1 MQKVMKGVRVLE
13 VAQFTFVP
21 AAGAVLADWGAD
33 VIKVEHPV
41 HGDAQRGLGQLGI
54 LKIGAGVNPV
64 MEHSNRGKRSI
75 GLDLTSADGRKVLY
89 EIAKSADVFLTNF
102 LPDARRRLQIDV
114 DHIRAANPKIIYVR
128 GTAHGDRGAERENG
142 GYDMSAFWCRGG
154 SAASCTP
161 PDLDGAITQPG
172 PAYGDSIGGMTIAG
186 GIAGALFARERSGEP
201 SVVDVSLLG
210 LGIWSVGLGV
220 SLSLQSGNPWQ
231 AQPSKHSGAPSNP
244 LVGLY
249 RTKDNRFLS
258 LVMLQAARYWA
269 DFCRHIERP
278 ELAEDARFAAAEK
291 LAENAA
297 AAAEIIRETIATRTL
312 EEWSKKLRTLQ
323 GQWAPVQNTIELA
336 RDPQVRANGYVA
348 RVEAGDGSTFELVSS
363 PVQFD
368 EVPPEIKRAPEFAEH
383 TEQILLE
390 AGLDWERIAALKE
403 AGVVA

>member
-1 MQKVMKGVRVLE
+1 
-13 VAQFTFVP
+13 
-21 AAGAVLADWGAD
+21 
-33 VIKVEHPV
+33 
-41 HGDAQRGLGQLGI
+41 
-54 LKIGAGVNPV
+54 
-64 MEHSNRGKRSI
+64 
-75 GLDLTSADGRKVLY
+75 
-89 EIAKSADVFLTNF
+89 
-102 LPDARRRLQIDV
+102 LQIDV
-114 DHIRAANPKIIYVR
+114 EHIRAANPKIIYVR
-128 GTAHGDRGAERENG
+128 GTAHGNKGAERENG

-186 GIAGALFARERSGEP
+186 GIAGALFARERTGEP

-220 SLSLQSGNPWQ
+220 SLSLLSGNPWQ
-231 AQPSKHSGAPSNP
+231 SQPVKHSGAPSNP

-249 RTKDNRFLS
+249 RTKDGRFIS
-258 LVMLQAARYWA
+258 LVMLQAARYWG
-269 DFCRHIERP
+269 DFCRHIDRP
-278 ELAEDARFAAAEK
+278 ELAEDERFAAAEK
-291 LAENAA
+291 LAQNAA
-297 AAAEIIRETIATRTL
+297 AAAQIIREAMATRSL
-312 EEWSKKLRTLQ
+312 EEWSKKLATLQ
-323 GQWAPVQNTIELA
+323 GQWAPVQNTVELA

-348 RVEAGDGSTFELVSS
+348 QVEAGDGSTFELVSS

-368 EVPPEIKRAPEFAEH
+368 EVPPAIKRAPEFAEH

>member
-41 HGDAQRGLGQLGI
+41 HGDAQRGLGQLGV

-75 GLDLTSADGRKVLY
+75 GLDLASDEGRKVLY
-89 EIAKSADVFLTNF
+89 EIAKTADVFLTNF
-102 LPDARRRLQIDV
+102 LPDARRRLQIDLE
-114 DHIRAANPKIIYVR
+114 HIRAANPKIIYVR
-128 GTAHGDRGAERENG
+128 GTAHGDKGAERENG

-161 PDLDGAITQPG
+161 PDLEGAIAQPG

-186 GIAGALFARERSGEP
+186 GIAGALFARERTGEP

-210 LGIWSVGLGV
+210 LGIWSMGLGV
-220 SLSLQSGNPWQ
+220 SLSLQSGNPWT
-231 AQPSKHSGAPSNP
+231 APPAKSSGAPSNP

-249 RTKDNRFLS
+249 RTKDNRYIS

-278 ELAEDARFAAAEK
+278 DLIDDARFASAEK

-297 AAAEIIRETIATRTL
+297 TAAQIIREVMATLTL
-312 EEWSKKLRTLQ
+312 EEWGKKLATLE
-323 GQWAPVQNTIELA
+323 GQWAPVQNTIELT
-336 RDPQVRANGYVA
+336 RDSQVRANGYVT

-368 EVPPEIKRAPEFAEH
+368 EIPLQITRAPEFAEH